1 MFFAPILQM
10 AYVQHSGILPER
22 VILIGV
28 FATKN
33 LQMTIFHR
41 ASAFLC
47 MALMLLKHS

>member
-1 MFFAPILQM
+1 MFFALDLQIAHM
-10 AYVQHSGILPER
+10 RHSGILPER